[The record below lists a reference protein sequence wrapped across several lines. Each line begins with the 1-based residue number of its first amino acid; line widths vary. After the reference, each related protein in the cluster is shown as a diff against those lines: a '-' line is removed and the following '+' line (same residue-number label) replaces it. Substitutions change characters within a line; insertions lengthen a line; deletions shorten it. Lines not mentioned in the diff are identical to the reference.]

1 MPFVPFKNRAQRR
14 ADAAEMRSKRK
25 PSAAQKSLARPSRQN
40 VITDGMMKLSN
51 FYFNTL
57 GLRVL

>member
-1 MPFVPFKNRAQRR
+1 MPFVPFKNRAQWR

-40 VITDGMMKLSN
+40 VITDGMVKLSN
-51 FYFNTL
+51 LYFLTL